1 MTKESCKS
9 EILMLEGVVKTLLFI
24 VSEYIT
30 TNTQTDDWGKPLD
43 FSVEMSAIR
52 DVLRKTETFGANWK

>member
-1 MTKESCKS
+1 
-9 EILMLEGVVKTLLFI
+9 MLEGVVKTLLFI